1 MTDRPPRARG
11 WYRFAGGCA
20 LVLILAFPVKSSQ
33 RPMKM
38 LETPREAP
46 AFVLPAT
53 DGSQLTLADYRGRY
67 LLVNFW
73 AVWCAPCRK
82 EMPSMQA
89 TFDALK
95 GEGLAMVAIHVGPSM
110 PMAREFAAKLG
121 LDFDIVV
128 DEEMALTEW
137 QVLGLPATFLVD
149 PEGRL
154 IAEAIGER
162 DWADPM
168 LVGQLRSLLR

>member
-1 MTDRPPRARG
+1 MTDRPVVVG
-11 WYRFAGGCA
+11 LWYRLVGGCA
-20 LVLILAFPVKSSQ
+20 LALLLAAPLQASQ
-33 RPMKM
+33 RPMKL

-53 DGSQLTLADYRGRY
+53 DGTQRTLAGYRGRY

-89 TFDALK
+89 TYDALK
-95 GEGLAMVAIHVGPSM
+95 AEGLAMIAIHVGPSM
-110 PMAREFAAKLG
+110 EMARDFATELG
-121 LDFDIVV
+121 LEFDIVV
-128 DEEMALTEW
+128 DEDMALTDW
-137 QVLGLPATFLVD
+137 QVVGLPATFLVD
-149 PEGRL
+149 PDGHL
-154 IAEAIGER
+154 VAEAIGER
-162 DWADPM
+162 DWADPA